1 MVFKK
6 KNKQE
11 KQPKKT
17 NAGKGRR
24 LEHFVWSIQTYACF
38 ESKAMFILSPPPP
51 PPKEENIQD
60 LDIVQKLYDRYII
73 GIEEEEEEE
82 VVLPS
87 PTNHPSF
94 PVKKR
99 GRHASSFAPTTIS
112 TRREPKVFDEWYYG
126 AMV

>member
-6 KNKQE
+6 KNRQE

-38 ESKAMFILSPPPP
+38 ESKAMFILSPPP
-51 PPKEENIQD
+51 KEDTQD

-82 VVLPS
+82 ALP
-87 PTNHPSF
+87 PPHNPF

-99 GRHASSFAPTTIS
+99 GRHALPTIS
-112 TRREPKVFDEWYYG
+112 TNIQPKEFNEWYYG

>member
-6 KNKQE
+6 KNRQE

-38 ESKAMFILSPPPP
+38 ESKAMFILAPPPLL
-51 PPKEENIQD
+51 KEEEEQ
-60 LDIVQKLYDRYII
+60 DIVQKLYDKYII
-73 GIEEEEEEE
+73 GIEEEQQQPIE
-82 VVLPS
+82 LP
-87 PTNHPSF
+87 
-94 PVKKR
+94 PVAPLKKR
-99 GRHASSFAPTTIS
+99 GRHASSTIS
-112 TRREPKVFDEWYYG
+112 TNIQPKEFNEWYYG

>member
-6 KNKQE
+6 KNRQE
-11 KQPKKT
+11 KQPPKKT

-38 ESKAMFILSPPPP
+38 ESNAMFILSPPP
-51 PPKEENIQD
+51 KEEED

-73 GIEEEEEEE
+73 GIEEEEE
-82 VVLPS
+82 VLPS
-87 PTNHPSF
+87 PTNPSF

-99 GRHASSFAPTTIS
+99 GRHALPTIS
-112 TRREPKVFDEWYYG
+112 TNIQAKVFDEWYYG